1 LLSKVRAAGVRRQSR
16 IRSQLKPDEK
26 PADFER
32 RYRYFPVTDGDGD
45 LMPTRLG
52 NILRAAEAYPS
63 ADGRYGLDAVFWW
76 PRLFAVVP
84 DKARSDLSST
94 RASMALLL
102 NVCTLSAFLAVSSL
116 AAGITVATTGPGCFW
131 GFWAATVATGVLAL
145 TAHRGALG
153 PALIYADLLRSA
165 FDLYRGDLLSKL
177 GFALPDTLAAERLL
191 WSSLQSVLYRGATS
205 EEGELALDE
214 ARKRYVSHPAGN
226 K

>member
-1 LLSKVRAAGVRRQSR
+1 VHAVRVFGGVLLG
-16 IRSQLKPDEK
+16 
-26 PADFER
+26 
-32 RYRYFPVTDGDGD
+32 
-45 LMPTRLG
+45 
-52 NILRAAEAYPS
+52 
-63 ADGRYGLDAVFWW
+63 GRYYRCHDWAWL
-76 PRLFAVVP
+76 
-84 DKARSDLSST
+84 
-94 RASMALLL
+94 
-102 NVCTLSAFLAVSSL
+102 
-116 AAGITVATTGPGCFW
+116 FW